1 MFFLVLGF
9 FSSFVEVIVI
19 KVQIVLIISCLFLI
33 SFLVFVHISGFFVS
47 VFDFYLIYKT
57 TKIISV
63 FFLPSV
69 CLLTFS
75 FWLL

>member
-1 MFFLVLGF
+1 M
-9 FSSFVEVIVI
+9 I
-19 KVQIVLIISCLFLI
+19 KVQIVLIISCPFLI
-33 SFLVFVHISGFFVS
+33 SFLVFVHISVFFS
-47 VFDFYLIYKT
+47 VFDFYFILVVLQ
-57 TKIISV
+57 IISV

>member
-1 MFFLVLGF
+1 MFFLLPGF

-33 SFLVFVHISGFFVS
+33 SFLVFVHISVFFVS
-47 VFDFYLIYKT
+47 VFDFYFILVVLQ
-57 TKIISV
+57 IISV

>member
-33 SFLVFVHISGFFVS
+33 SFLVFVHISVFFVS
-47 VFDFYLIYKT
+47 VFDFYFIL
-57 TKIISV
+57 V
-63 FFLPSV
+63 VL
-69 CLLTFS
+69 
-75 FWLL
+75 

>member
-1 MFFLVLGF
+1 M
-9 FSSFVEVIVI
+9 I

-33 SFLVFVHISGFFVS
+33 SFLVFVHISVFFVS
-47 VFDFYLIYKT
+47 VFDFYFILVVLQ
-57 TKIISV
+57 IISV